1 MTLELVPMIFE
12 VLQEYDVLYDSLP
25 QIFRPV
31 QSKLKTSNLKHLFP
45 VRGVQVGL
53 ARDEA

>member
-1 MTLELVPMIFE
+1 MIFE